1 MAYIFKH
8 GDRPLDGLTVQRAVG
23 RGGFG
28 EVYYALTDAG
38 KQLAVKYLRDN
49 AEIELRGIANVLN
62 LKSPHLITI
71 YDVRRDARDDAF
83 VLMEYVSG
91 PSLRDLLIAEPN
103 GLGTQKAAFFL
114 TGLCKGLSY
123 LHDRGIV
130 HRDLKPGNVFYD
142 DGYVKI
148 GDYGLS
154 KYIPLSRHS
163 GQTISV
169 GTVHYMAPEIGS
181 GQYTKA
187 IDIYALG
194 VMLFEMLTGRVPFAG
209 SSMAEILMRHL
220 TARPD
225 LAGIPEPFAGVITK
239 ALAKNPEER
248 YQDANEMLDALL
260 AGGVGESVASFDPSS
275 LTRAA
280 ARTADTPEDA
290 ERTHTASP
298 RPRPVPPLDVHE
310 RTPRMVFEATVGVG
324 NVRVGKRGGSRLA
337 RLERKYEGKLDKWER
352 KLAQR
357 GFRRVAEPKAAKAR
371 DQGTAASPPGRITA
385 GHRFGMIL
393 LLLAITGAL
402 AFAGVLLAEVRGGV
416 RNEPAVFFG
425 LFFLMSGAVVGGL
438 IAHFGFLQR
447 IPVRNPFLD
456 RLAYASTAGIFAML
470 ALAPFS
476 ATHRDLR
483 VIVAAPLVA
492 MVLCDWSTRI
502 EQGRRGDVNG
512 WSAFWPAI
520 IGLACSAML
529 DAEEFS
535 LLGGA
540 ATGAIVLLTQS
551 AAGMWPVGGRAR
563 HGAWTAAPAGSGAD
577 AAAAQADRGIVDEA
591 RGTRRVVADAVT
603 AARREVADAVQ
614 NVRREVVDAFHA
626 ARRAGEEA
634 QTAAGAFSAAEERNA
649 AEAPTIPSAI
659 VSSPIPS
666 AVTTPPWTAPE
677 GPVSAQPSFA
687 GRAANAGLAFVAKL
701 MILGGMVAA
710 IASAASMYY
719 VALPGGRVLA
729 WDDDHFRA
737 VRYQDGLARG
747 TIPTPLVAA
756 PFLVGTVLLLVARRR
771 TGWAHAG
778 RALLGTMAG
787 LGTVVLALG
796 PANAALRHL
805 YAAGGESPPSPEHI
819 APLIGVA
826 AAAALTLLLLFWPR
840 ASSQRVVTI

>member
-1 MAYIFKH
+1 MAYTFKH

-71 YDVRRDARDDAF
+71 YDVRRDPRNDAF

-103 GLGTQKAAFFL
+103 GLGTQKSAFFL

-225 LAGIPEPFAGVITK
+225 LADIPEPFAGVITK
-239 ALAKNPEER
+239 ALAKDPEER

-280 ARTADTPEDA
+280 ARAADAGDDT

-298 RPRPVPPLDVHE
+298 RPRPVAPLDVHE
-310 RTPRMVFEATVGVG
+310 RTPRMVFEADLISGD
-324 NVRVGKRGGSRLA
+324 VRVGGKAGGRLA
-337 RLERKYEGKLDKWER
+337 RLERKFENKLDKWER
-352 KLAQR
+352 KLVQR
-357 GFRRVAEPKAAKAR
+357 GFRRVAQAKGARGRDAAGAP
-371 DQGTAASPPGRITA
+371 APPRVTG
-385 GHRFGMIL
+385 GHRFGMTIM
-393 LLLAITGAL
+393 LLAITAAL
-402 AFAGVLLAEVRGGV
+402 AGAGVLLAEVRSGV

-425 LFFLMSGAVVGGL
+425 LFFMMAGSVIGGL
-438 IAHFGFLQR
+438 VAHFGFLQR

-456 RLAYASTAGIFAML
+456 RLAYASTAGIFSML

-476 ATHRDLR
+476 ATHDDLR

-520 IGLACSAML
+520 IGLATSAML

-551 AAGMWPVGGRAR
+551 AAGMWPTGGRAR
-563 HGAWTAAPAGSGAD
+563 TRSGGWGPAPVAAGAGAAGD
-577 AAAAQADRGIVDEA
+577 REHDDETHAAQREIAG
-591 RGTRRVVADAVT
+591 AVN
-603 AARREVADAVQ
+603 AARREVAGAVQ
-614 NVRREVVDAFHA
+614 AVRREVADAFAA
-626 ARRAGEEA
+626 ARGAPAEPATSPVTTMEPDDRG
-634 QTAAGAFSAAEERNA
+634 AAD
-649 AEAPTIPSAI
+649 APPIPSAI
-659 VSSPIPS
+659 VS
-666 AVTTPPWTAPE
+666 PPWAP
-677 GPVSAQPSFA
+677 PAAPAPAQPSFA

-701 MILGGMVAA
+701 IILGGMVVA

-737 VRYQDGLARG
+737 VRYHEGLARG

-756 PFLVGTVLLLVARRR
+756 PFVVGTVLLLIARRQ
-771 TGWAHAG
+771 TGWAHVG
-778 RALLGTMAG
+778 RAWFGAAAG
-787 LGTVVLALG
+787 LAAVALALG
-796 PANAALRHL
+796 PANSALRHL
-805 YAAGGESPPSPEHI
+805 YAAGGDSPPSPEHI
-819 APLIGVA
+819 APLLGVA
-826 AAAALTLLLLFWPR
+826 ATASLTLLLLFWPR
-840 ASSQRVVTI
+840 ASRQRVVTI